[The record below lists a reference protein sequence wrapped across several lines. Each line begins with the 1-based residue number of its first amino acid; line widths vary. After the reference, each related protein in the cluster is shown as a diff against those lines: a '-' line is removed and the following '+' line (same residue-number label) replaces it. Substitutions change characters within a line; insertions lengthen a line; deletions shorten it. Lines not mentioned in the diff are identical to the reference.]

1 MAWRRLFR
9 PFVLDNKLENVKQGG
24 LTLADQQRCGHLI
37 MPEVDPSDIY
47 SSICVLGWKS
57 YRDEEREQANARFC
71 EEPQV

>member
-9 PFVLDNKLENVKQGG
+9 PFLIDGKLENTKKGV

-37 MPEVDPSDIY
+37 IPEVDPSATY
-47 SSICVLGWKS
+47 PSIHVLARS
-57 YRDEEREQANARFC
+57 PYRGEEREQANTKFC